1 MKRLVP
7 NAVPITSNYEEIT
20 LWEEIIKISNDDTI
34 TGENLLVL
42 TTNIEMRLGSKLQE
56 MGWDLGNGE
65 NKLLYLSWKCP
76 PLVYNQ
82 TVSIVRN
89 TAEHLKYY
97 HLSVMSTVIF
107 LSQRWF

>member
-7 NAVPITSNYEEIT
+7 NAVLITSNYEEIT

-42 TTNIEMRLGSKLQE
+42 KTNIEVRLGSKLQE

-65 NKLLYLSWKCP
+65 NKLLYLSWKCAS
-76 PLVYNQ
+76 VYNQ

-97 HLSVMSTVIF
+97 
-107 LSQRWF
+107 Q

>member
-7 NAVPITSNYEEIT
+7 NAVLITSNYEEIT

-34 TGENLLVL
+34 TGDNFLLL
-42 TTNIEMRLGSKLQE
+42 KTNTEVRLGSKLQE

-76 PLVYNQ
+76 PR
-82 TVSIVRN
+82 VS
-89 TAEHLKYY
+89 L
-97 HLSVMSTVIF
+97 
-107 LSQRWF
+107 

>member
-1 MKRLVP
+1 MLVLKILAEQLFINGDKMKRLVP

-20 LWEEIIKISNDDTI
+20 LWEEIIKISNDDSDDTI

-76 PLVYNQ
+76 PR
-82 TVSIVRN
+82 VS
-89 TAEHLKYY
+89 L
-97 HLSVMSTVIF
+97 
-107 LSQRWF
+107 